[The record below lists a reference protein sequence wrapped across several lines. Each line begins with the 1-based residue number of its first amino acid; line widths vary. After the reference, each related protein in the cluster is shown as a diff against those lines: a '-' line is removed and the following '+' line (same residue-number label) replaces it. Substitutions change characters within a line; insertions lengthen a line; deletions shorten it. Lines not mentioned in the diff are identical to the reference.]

1 MRARY
6 DKFKNEQDKI
16 SFQMKIMEQEN
27 EKTTQQLKR
36 EHLLNKS
43 KVYKEKQKELLD
55 RIRYKCLIFYRF

>member
-27 EKTTQQLKR
+27 ERTAQQLKR

-55 RIRYKCLIFYRF
+55 RIKYNMFNFS